1 LARVKVAINGYGTIG
16 KRVADAVSL
25 QDDME
30 LVGVA
35 KTRPNFEA
43 RMAIKKGFSLYAPRE
58 RIETFEK
65 AGIEVEGDVQSMFEN
80 ADIVVDCTPN
90 GIGEKYKQ
98 AYLDAGCKAVWQGGE
113 KHEVAGFSFN
123 ALSNYSD
130 ALGRDLTRVVSCNTT
145 ALCRVLHLL
154 DAAYGVKKSRVVLMR
169 RGTDP
174 SDVKKGPIN
183 AIVPNPIT
191 LPSHHGPDVNTVLP
205 ELPITTLAVKLS
217 TTLMHVHAVNVELK
231 DVPSSDEVI
240 DMLSNE
246 PRVLLIGSDVGST
259 AEVIEMAR
267 DAGRYRY
274 DVWEN
279 VIWRDSITVKDGE
292 LYLFQGVHQEAIV
305 VPENVDA
312 IRAMFELEQDGATSM
327 SITNEKMGIGGLRD

>member
-1 LARVKVAINGYGTIG
+1 LTKVKVAVNGYGTIG

-30 LVGVA
+30 VIGVS
-35 KTRPNFEA
+35 KTRPSFESK
-43 RMAIKKGFSLYAPRE
+43 MAIKKGFSLYAPQE
-58 RIETFEK
+58 RIELFTN
-65 AGIEVEGDVQSMFEN
+65 AGVEVEGDVQAMFED
-80 ADIVVDCTPN
+80 ADIVVDCTPG

-98 AYLDAGCKAVWQGGE
+98 AYLDAGCRAIWQGGE
-113 KHEVAGFSFN
+113 KHELAGFSFN
-123 ALSNYSD
+123 ALSNYTET
-130 ALGRDLTRVVSCNTT
+130 LGREFVRVVSCNTT
-145 ALCRVLHLL
+145 ALCRLLYLL
-154 DAAYGVKKSRVVLMR
+154 DSTYGVKKSRAVLMR
-169 RGTDP
+169 RGADP
-174 SDVKKGPIN
+174 SDVKKGPTN

-231 DVPSSDEVI
+231 DVPTSKEVVE
-240 DMLSNE
+240 MLSRE
-246 PRVLLIGSDVGST
+246 PRIMLIGSDVGST

-267 DAGRYRY
+267 DAGRPRY

-292 LYLFQGVHQEAIV
+292 LYLFQGVHQESIV

-312 IRAMFELEQDGATSM
+312 IRAMFELERDGATSM
-327 SITNEKMGIGGLRD
+327 KTTNEKMGIGVL

>member
-1 LARVKVAINGYGTIG
+1 LTKLKVAVNGYGTIG

-30 LVGVA
+30 VMGVS
-35 KTRPNFEA
+35 KTRPGFEA
-43 RMAIKKGFSLYAPRE
+43 SMAIKKGFSLYAPQE
-58 RIETFEK
+58 RIEKFTS
-65 AGIEVEGDVQSMFEN
+65 AGVDVEGDVQAMFEG
-80 ADIVVDCTPN
+80 ADIVVDCTPG

-98 AYLDAGCKAVWQGGE
+98 AYLDAGCRAIWQGGE
-113 KHEVAGFSFN
+113 KHEIAGFSFN
-123 ALSNYSD
+123 ALSNYTET
-130 ALGRDLTRVVSCNTT
+130 LGRELVRVVSCNTT
-145 ALCRVLHLL
+145 ALCRLLYLL
-154 DAAYGVKKSRVVLMR
+154 DTAYGVRKSRVVLMR
-169 RGTDP
+169 RGADP

-191 LPSHHGPDVNTVLP
+191 LPSHHGPDVNTVLA

-231 DVPSSDEVI
+231 DVPTSKEVI
-240 DMLSNE
+240 EMLSRE
-246 PRVLLIGSDVGST
+246 PRIMLIGSDVGST
-259 AEVIEMAR
+259 PEVIEMAR
-267 DAGRYRY
+267 DAGRPRY

-292 LYLFQGVHQEAIV
+292 LYLFQGVHQESIV

-312 IRAMFELEQDGATSM
+312 IRAMFELERDGATSM
-327 SITNEKMGIGGLRD
+327 KTTNEKMGIGVL

>member
-1 LARVKVAINGYGTIG
+1 MTKLKVAVNGYGTIG

-30 LVGVA
+30 VMGVS
-35 KTRPNFEA
+35 KTRPGFEA
-43 RMAIKKGFSLYAPRE
+43 SMAIKKGFSLYAPQE
-58 RIETFEK
+58 RIEKFTS
-65 AGIEVEGDVQSMFEN
+65 AGVDVEGDVQAMFEG
-80 ADIVVDCTPN
+80 ADIVVDCTPG

-98 AYLDAGCKAVWQGGE
+98 AYLDAGCRAIWQGGE
-113 KHEVAGFSFN
+113 KHEIAGFSFN
-123 ALSNYSD
+123 ALSNYTET
-130 ALGRDLTRVVSCNTT
+130 LGRELVRVVSCNTT
-145 ALCRVLHLL
+145 ALCRLLYLL
-154 DAAYGVKKSRVVLMR
+154 DTAYGVRKSRVVLMR
-169 RGTDP
+169 RGADP

-191 LPSHHGPDVNTVLP
+191 LPSHHGPDVNTVLA

-231 DVPSSDEVI
+231 DVPTSKEVI
-240 DMLSNE
+240 EMLSRE
-246 PRVLLIGSDVGST
+246 PRIMLIGSDVGST
-259 AEVIEMAR
+259 PEVIEMAR
-267 DAGRYRY
+267 DAGRPRY

-292 LYLFQGVHQEAIV
+292 LYLFQGVHQESIV

-312 IRAMFELEQDGATSM
+312 IRAMFELERDGATSM
-327 SITNEKMGIGGLRD
+327 KTTNEKMGIGVL